1 MTALPV
7 RCIIS
12 PMLTHIPAKIIAL
25 DLDDTLLKDDLTIS
39 DYTVSVLQKAVQ
51 KGIYVTLSSGRTDN
65 AILTYVRRLDI
76 AGTQGGRYII
86 AQNGASISDLHE
98 RKAIFS
104 RVLEGDILTHVYRKA
119 CERSLVCEV
128 YDASTIYIPYKND
141 WTEVDVKLSGLKQQV
156 VSDFEAFLVQGH
168 PKTVIPGEPEVLQ
181 ELQADLKDEIGERCV
196 IFTSKPYFLEV
207 MPKNTGKGEALM
219 WLAEHLGISQS
230 ETLAFGDAMN
240 DESMIRLAG
249 TSIAMKNGLQ
259 AIKNAADYISEYTN
273 DEDGVARFIEKY
285 VLNS

>member
-1 MTALPV
+1 
-7 RCIIS
+7 
-12 PMLTHIPAKIIAL
+12 MLTHIPAKIIAL

-86 AQNGASISDLHE
+86 AQNGAAISDLHE
-98 RKAIFS
+98 RKTIFS
-104 RVLEGDILTHVYRKA
+104 RVLEGDILTCVYCKA
-119 CERSLVCEV
+119 REMSLVCEV
-128 YDASTIYIPYKND
+128 YDASTIYIPQPNKWSD
-141 WTEVDVKLSGLKQQV
+141 IDAKLSGLKQQV
-156 VSDFEAFLVQGH
+156 VADFETFLMKGH
-168 PKTVIPGEPEVLQ
+168 PKTVVPGEPEVLQ
-181 ELQADLKDEIGERCV
+181 KLQAELKEEIGKRCV

-219 WLAEHLGISQS
+219 WLAEHLGIPQSQ
-230 ETLAFGDAMN
+230 TLAFGDAMN

-249 TSIAMKNGLQ
+249 TSVAMKNGTQ
-259 AIKNAADYISEYTN
+259 EIKNIADCISDYTN

-285 VLNS
+285 VLNDC